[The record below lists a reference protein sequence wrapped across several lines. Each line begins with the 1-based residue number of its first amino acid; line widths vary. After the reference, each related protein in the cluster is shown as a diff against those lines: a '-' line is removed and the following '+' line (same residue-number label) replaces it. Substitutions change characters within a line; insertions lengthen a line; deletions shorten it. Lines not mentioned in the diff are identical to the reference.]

1 MTLTSIA
8 TNGRILITDGLQAAS
23 GKGKFRT
30 DNRNGCGK
38 YEDSVDDKWFSG
50 FAEKENDVY
59 RKQCKILIE
68 SIAESKD
75 KNKGTKT
82 DKRVVDVE
90 REEERDPELEIVVR
104 KRWTKEVNKLVIRC
118 FCQSNPT

>member
-23 GKGKFRT
+23 GKGKFQA
-30 DNRNGCGK
+30 DNKNGCGK
-38 YEDSVDDKWFSG
+38 YEDSVDKWFSG
-50 FAEKENDVY
+50 FDKKENDVY

-90 REEERDPELEIVVR
+90 REEERDPELEIMVT
-104 KRWTKEVNKLVIRC
+104 KRWT
-118 FCQSNPT
+118 